1 MMIKNCEV
9 RGNIEITV
17 GMVQIVALSR
27 FIAFIWLNMYP
38 WLKNLPIFVCLWM
51 LFFFFRSLF
60 KYYHD

>member
-9 RGNIEITV
+9 RGNIKITV
-17 GMVQIVALSR
+17 GMVHIFALSR

-38 WLKNLPIFVCLWM
+38 WLKNLAYLCVLVDVV
-51 LFFFFRSLF
+51 FFFRSLF